1 MLVRGAILILATTLL
16 ALPWALSPAAA
27 LGPDSTPADDFPV
40 ATEVRL
46 AGDDAHTRFV
56 VDLSRRVELR
66 VFSLADPYRIVIDL
80 PQITFRFPPKTGTEG
95 RGLIKTFRYGLVM
108 PGGSRIVID
117 LARPAL
123 VEKASVFDATN
134 EQPNRLVLELAAAD
148 REIFRRSV
156 PLQERPP
163 DPRKAADSDSR
174 SDADARPLIVI
185 DPGHGGIDN
194 GTRLAPNA
202 HPEKAIVLDFSLALR
217 DKIERT
223 GRYRVALTR
232 MDDTFVSLNDRVN
245 FARVRHAALF
255 ISVHTDAITRAEGDA
270 QGTTIYTLS
279 DTASDAKAARLAEAE
294 NRADVIAGLEIAAE
308 SDDVADILID
318 LARRETKSFSIQFAR
333 LLAADLRGSTKV
345 HKQPLKSAR
354 FRVLKGPDIPSV
366 LVELGF
372 VTNRQDLK
380 AMTSDA
386 WRERTA
392 DSIGRAI
399 DAFFTARFAR
409 GRGEPSVS
417 ASDSTQNR

>member
-1 MLVRGAILILATTLL
+1 
-16 ALPWALSPAAA
+16 
-27 LGPDSTPADDFPV
+27 
-40 ATEVRL
+40 
-46 AGDDAHTRFV
+46 
-56 VDLSRRVELR
+56 
-66 VFSLADPYRIVIDL
+66 
-80 PQITFRFPPKTGTEG
+80 
-95 RGLIKTFRYGLVM
+95 M

-123 VEKASVFDATN
+123 VEKASVLDGTN
-134 EQPNRLVLELAAAD
+134 EQPNRLVLELAAVD

-156 PLQERPP
+156 PLQERPSES
-163 DPRKAADSDSR
+163 RKGAENEPR
-174 SDADARPLIVI
+174 SDVDARPLIVI
-185 DPGHGGIDN
+185 DPGHGGIDS

-202 HPEKAIVLDFSLALR
+202 HPEKAIVLDFSMALR

-223 GRYRVALTR
+223 GRYRIALTR
-232 MDDTFVSLNDRVN
+232 TDDTFVSLNDRVN

-279 DTASDAKAARLAEAE
+279 NTASDAKAARLAEAE
-294 NRADVIAGLEIAAE
+294 NRVDVIAGLEIAAE
-308 SDDVADILID
+308 FEDVADILID
-318 LARRETKSFSIQFAR
+318 LARRETKTFSIQFAR
-333 LLAADLRGSTKV
+333 LLAVDLRGSTKV
-345 HKQPLKSAR
+345 HKQPLKSAG
-354 FRVLKGPDIPSV
+354 FRVLKAPDIPSV

-380 AMTSDA
+380 AMTSDT

-392 DSIGRAI
+392 DSIARAI
-399 DAFFTARFAR
+399 DAFFAARFPR